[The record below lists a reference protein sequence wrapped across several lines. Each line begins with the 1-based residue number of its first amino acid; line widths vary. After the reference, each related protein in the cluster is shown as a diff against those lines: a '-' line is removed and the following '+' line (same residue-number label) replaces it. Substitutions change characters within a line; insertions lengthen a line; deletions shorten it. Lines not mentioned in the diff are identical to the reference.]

1 MEIDV
6 DTLLRGLARGGWLP
20 LTPPGPSQPM
30 VPQSLLP
37 EGDGVLVASGGS
49 SGGRQICLQPWS
61 HLDQSAAVT
70 GCWLQGIGLDP
81 SETLLLNPL
90 PLHHVS
96 GLMPWWR
103 SRCWGARH
111 QQLSPSLMKSPA
123 DLLQVCEALPD
134 WGRAPGVVS
143 LVPTQLMRL
152 MEAPAGLAW
161 LQACAVIWVGGAALP
176 QSLAD
181 QARSH
186 GLRLAPSYG
195 ATETAAMVAVQT
207 PEQFLAGESGC
218 GRALNDVELCLD
230 GDQAL
235 LVRTSRLAVGRWS
248 TGEPTRLQS
257 LTDDRGWWRSGDA
270 ASLTPEL
277 TVLGRLDGALHS
289 GGETV
294 FPEQLEA
301 RLHQSLVSQ
310 QRPSVPVLM
319 LAEPDPEWGER
330 LVALVGTTNPSIV
343 VSLQKLT
350 ASWLSAEQPKR
361 WLMCP
366 ELAKNTLGK
375 WQRERWYGWLRE
387 QGSSSQEWL
396 LSRKVES

>member
-1 MEIDV
+1 MAIDV
-6 DTLLRGLARGGWLP
+6 DTLLRGLDRGGWLP
-20 LTPPGPSQPM
+20 LYPPGPSQPM
-30 VPQSLLP
+30 VPESLLP

-49 SGGRQICLQPWS
+49 SGGRQVCLQPWS
-61 HLDQSAAVT
+61 HLDQSAAAT

-111 QQLSPSLMKSPA
+111 SQLSPSLMKSPA

-143 LVPTQLMRL
+143 LVPTQLHRL
-152 MEAPAGLAW
+152 MAAPAGLAW
-161 LQACAVIWVGGAALP
+161 LQACGVIWVGGAALP
-176 QSLAD
+176 ESLAD

-186 GLRLAPSYG
+186 GLRLAPCYG

-218 GRALNDVELCLD
+218 GSALNDVELRLD
-230 GDQAL
+230 DDQAL
-235 LVRTSRLAVGRWS
+235 LVRTPRLAVGRWS
-248 TGEPTRLQS
+248 SDDPSGLQS
-257 LTDDRGWWRSGDA
+257 LTDGEGWWRTGDA
-270 ASLTPEL
+270 ASLTPDL

-301 RLHQSLVSQ
+301 RLQQSLASQ
-310 QRPSVPVLM
+310 QLPSVPVLM

-330 LVALVGTTNPSIV
+330 LVALVGSSDPALIA
-343 VSLQKLT
+343 SLQQLT
-350 ASWLSAEQPKR
+350 TSWLSAEQPKC
-361 WLMCP
+361 WLRCP
-366 ELAKNTLGK
+366 ELSRNPIGK
-375 WQRERWYGWLRE
+375 WDRESWRQWLV
-387 QGSSSQEWL
+387 
-396 LSRKVES
+396 RKGQSHD

>member
-1 MEIDV
+1 MAIDV
-6 DTLLRGLARGGWLP
+6 DTLLRGLDRGGWLP
-20 LTPPGPSQPM
+20 LSPPGPSQPM
-30 VPQSLLP
+30 VPESLLP

-49 SGGRQICLQPWS
+49 SGGRQICLQPWN
-61 HLDQSAAVT
+61 HLDQSAAAT
-70 GCWLQGIGLDP
+70 ASWLEGIGLDP

-111 QQLSPSLMKSPA
+111 LQLSPSLMKSPA

-134 WGRAPGVVS
+134 WDRAPGVVS
-143 LVPTQLMRL
+143 LVPTQLHRL
-152 MEAPAGLAW
+152 MAVPAGLAW
-161 LQACAVIWVGGAALP
+161 LQACAVIWVGGAVLP
-176 QSLAD
+176 ESLAD

-186 GLRLAPSYG
+186 GLRLAPCYG

-218 GRALNDVELCLD
+218 GRALNDVELRLD

-235 LVRTSRLAVGRWS
+235 LVRTLRLSVGRWS
-248 TGEPTRLQS
+248 SDDPLRLQS
-257 LTDDRGWWRSGDA
+257 LTDGEGWWRSGDA

-301 RLHQSLVSQ
+301 RLMRWADDQCLDLKA
-310 QRPSVPVLM
+310 VLLLEEM
-319 LAEPDPEWGER
+319 DPEWGQR
-330 LVALVGTTNPSIV
+330 LVALVRPAQATDHRRLLAALCEGCRD
-343 VSLQKLT
+343 
-350 ASWLSAEQPKR
+350 WLPPERPRR
-361 WLMCP
+361 WLICP
-366 ELAKNTLGK
+366 ALAKSNVGK
-375 WQRERWYGWLRE
+375 WQREVWRTWLRDHVAD
-387 QGSSSQEWL
+387 GITL
-396 LSRKVES
+396 

>member
-1 MEIDV
+1 MAIDV
-6 DTLLRGLARGGWLP
+6 DALLTGLDRGGWLP
-20 LTPPGPSQPM
+20 LSPPGPSQPM
-30 VPQSLLP
+30 VPESLLP

-61 HLDQSAAVT
+61 HLDQSADAT

-111 QQLSPSLMKSPA
+111 SQLSPSLMKSPA

-143 LVPTQLMRL
+143 LVPTQLHRL
-152 MEAPAGLAW
+152 MAAPAGLAW

-176 QSLAD
+176 ESLAD

-186 GLRLAPSYG
+186 GLRLAPCYG

-207 PEQFLAGESGC
+207 PEQFLAGELGC
-218 GRALNDVELCLD
+218 GRALNDVEFRLD
-230 GDQAL
+230 DDQAL

-248 TGEPTRLQS
+248 SDDPSRLQS
-257 LTDDRGWWRSGDA
+257 LTDGEGWWRSGDA
-270 ASLTPEL
+270 ASLNPEL

-301 RLHQSLVSQ
+301 RLQLSLATNNL
-310 QRPSVPVLM
+310 PSVPVLM

-330 LVALVGTTNPSIV
+330 LVALVGSSDPALIA
-343 VSLQKLT
+343 SLQQLT
-350 ASWLSAEQPKR
+350 TSWLEAERPKR
-361 WLMCP
+361 WLICP
-366 ELAKNTLGK
+366 ELSRNAIGK
-375 WQRERWYGWLRE
+375 WVRVQWCAWLRD
-387 QGSSSQEWL
+387 QDFPKNRFL
-396 LSRKVES
+396 TR

>member
-1 MEIDV
+1 MAIDV
-6 DTLLRGLARGGWLP
+6 DTLLRGLDRGGWLP
-20 LTPPGPSQPM
+20 LSPPGPSQPM
-30 VPQSLLP
+30 VPESLLP

-49 SGGRQICLQPWS
+49 SGGRQICLQPWN
-61 HLDQSAAVT
+61 HLDQSAAAAAS
-70 GCWLQGIGLDP
+70 WLEGIGLDP

-96 GLMPWWR
+96 GLMPLWR

-111 QQLSPSLMKSPA
+111 LQLSPSLMKSPA

-143 LVPTQLMRL
+143 LVPTQLHRL
-152 MEAPAGLAW
+152 MAAPAGLAW

-176 QSLAD
+176 ESLAD

-218 GRALNDVELCLD
+218 GRALNDVELRLD

-235 LVRTSRLAVGRWS
+235 LVRTPRLSIGRWS
-248 TGEPTRLQS
+248 SDDPLRLQS
-257 LTDDRGWWRSGDA
+257 LTDGEGWWRSGDA

-301 RLHQSLVSQ
+301 RLQQSLASQ
-310 QRPSVPVLM
+310 QLPFVPVLM
-319 LAEPDPEWGER
+319 LAKPDPEWGEC
-330 LVALVGTTNPSIV
+330 LVALVGSSDPALIA
-343 VSLQKLT
+343 SLQQLT
-350 ASWLSAEQPKR
+350 ISWFSAERPKR
-361 WLMCP
+361 WLRCP
-366 ELAKNTLGK
+366 ELSRNAIGK
-375 WQRERWYGWLRE
+375 WERERWRQWLWRE
-387 QGSSSQEWL
+387 GEA
-396 LSRKVES
+396 RD

>member
-1 MEIDV
+1 MAIDV
-6 DTLLRGLARGGWLP
+6 DTLLRGLDRGGWLP

-49 SGGRQICLQPWS
+49 SGGRQVCLQPWS

-123 DLLQVCEALPD
+123 DLLKVCEALPD

-161 LQACAVIWVGGAALP
+161 LQACALIWVGGAALP

-218 GRALNDVELCLD
+218 GRALNDVEFRLD
-230 GDQAL
+230 DDQAL

-248 TGEPTRLQS
+248 SDDPSRLQC
-257 LTDDRGWWRSGDA
+257 LTDGEGWWRSGDA
-270 ASLTPEL
+270 ASLNPEL

-301 RLHQSLVSQ
+301 RLQLSLATKNL
-310 QRPSVPVLM
+310 PSVPVLM

-330 LVALVGTTNPSIV
+330 LVALVGSNDQTTIAVLKDLIV
-343 VSLQKLT
+343 
-350 ASWLSAEQPKR
+350 SWPDQDRPKA
-361 WLMCP
+361 WLKCP
-366 ELAKNTLGK
+366 ELERSPEGK
-375 WQRERWYGWLRE
+375 WQRKRWSDWI
-387 QGSSSQEWL
+387 QDHQEF
-396 LSRKVES
+396 SE

>member
-1 MEIDV
+1 MAIDV
-6 DTLLRGLARGGWLP
+6 DTLVRGLDRGGWLP
-20 LTPPGPSQPM
+20 LSPPGPPQPM
-30 VPQSLLP
+30 VPESLLP

-49 SGGRQICLQPWS
+49 TGGRQVCLQPWS
-61 HLDQSAAVT
+61 HLDQSAAAS

-111 QQLSPSLMKSPA
+111 LQLSPSLMKSPA

-143 LVPTQLMRL
+143 LVPTQLHRL
-152 MEAPAGLAW
+152 MAAPAGLAW

-176 QSLAD
+176 ESLAD

-218 GRALNDVELCLD
+218 GRALNDVELRLD
-230 GDQAL
+230 DDQAL

-248 TGEPTRLQS
+248 SAHPSRLQV
-257 LTDDRGWWRSGDA
+257 LTDGEGWWRTGDA

-277 TVLGRLDGALHS
+277 TLLGRLDGALHS

-301 RLHQSLVSQ
+301 RLQESLASQ
-310 QRPSVPVLM
+310 QLQSVPVLI
-319 LAEPDPEWGER
+319 LAEPDQEWGER
-330 LVALVGTTNPSIV
+330 LVALVGSSDPEVIA
-343 VSLQKLT
+343 SLQQLT
-350 ASWLSAEQPKR
+350 IGWLSAERPRR
-361 WLMCP
+361 WLRCP
-366 ELAKNTLGK
+366 ELSRNAIGK
-375 WQRERWYGWLRE
+375 WERQRWLQWLWRE
-387 QGSSSQEWL
+387 TQA
-396 LSRKVES
+396 KD

>member
-1 MEIDV
+1 MAIDV
-6 DTLLRGLARGGWLP
+6 DTLLRGLDRGGWLP
-20 LTPPGPSQPM
+20 LSPPGPSQPM
-30 VPQSLLP
+30 VPESLLP

-49 SGGRQICLQPWS
+49 SGGRQICLQPWN
-61 HLDQSAAVT
+61 HLDQSAAAT
-70 GCWLQGIGLDP
+70 ASWLEGIGLDP

-111 QQLSPSLMKSPA
+111 LQLSPSLMKSPA

-143 LVPTQLMRL
+143 LVPTQLHRL
-152 MEAPAGLAW
+152 MAAPAGLTW

-176 QSLAD
+176 ESLAD

-186 GLRLAPSYG
+186 GLRLAPCYG

-207 PEQFLAGESGC
+207 PEQFLAGEPGC
-218 GRALNDVELCLD
+218 GRALNDVELRLD
-230 GDQAL
+230 DDQAL
-235 LVRTSRLAVGRWS
+235 LVRTPRLAVGRWS
-248 TGEPTRLQS
+248 SDDPSRLQS
-257 LTDDRGWWRSGDA
+257 LTDGEGWWRSGDA

-301 RLHQSLVSQ
+301 RLMRWADDHCLDLKA
-310 QRPSVPVLM
+310 VL
-319 LAEPDPEWGER
+319 LLEEKDPEWGQR
-330 LVALVGTTNPSIV
+330 LVALVRPAQATDHRRLLEALCDGCRD
-343 VSLQKLT
+343 
-350 ASWLSAEQPKR
+350 WLPPERPRR
-361 WLMCP
+361 WLICP
-366 ELAKNTLGK
+366 ALAKSNVGK
-375 WQRERWYGWLRE
+375 WQREVWRRWLRDHVAD
-387 QGSSSQEWL
+387 GITL
-396 LSRKVES
+396 

>member
-1 MEIDV
+1 MAIDV
-6 DTLLRGLARGGWLP
+6 DTLVRGLDRGGWLP
-20 LTPPGPSQPM
+20 LVLPGPSQPM
-30 VPQSLLP
+30 VPESLLP

-49 SGGRQICLQPWS
+49 SGGRQVCLQPWN
-61 HLDQSAAVT
+61 HLDQSAAAT
-70 GCWLQGIGLDP
+70 ACWLKGIGLDP

-111 QQLSPSLMKSPA
+111 LQLSPSLMKSPA

-134 WGRAPGVVS
+134 WRRAPGVVS
-143 LVPTQLMRL
+143 LVPTQLHRL
-152 MEAPAGLAW
+152 MAAPAGLAW
-161 LQACAVIWVGGAALP
+161 LRACAVIWVGGAALP
-176 QSLAD
+176 ESLAD

-218 GRALNDVELCLD
+218 GRALNDVELRLD
-230 GDQAL
+230 DDQAL
-235 LVRTSRLAVGRWS
+235 LVRTPRLAVGRWS
-248 TGEPTRLQS
+248 SADPSRLQA
-257 LTDDRGWWRSGDA
+257 LTNGEGWWRTGDA

-277 TVLGRLDGALHS
+277 TLLGRLDGALHS

-301 RLHQSLVSQ
+301 RLQESLASQ
-310 QRPSVPVLM
+310 QLQSVPVLI
-319 LAEPDPEWGER
+319 LAEPDQEWGER
-330 LVALVGTTNPSIV
+330 LVALVGSSDPEVIA
-343 VSLQKLT
+343 SLQQLT
-350 ASWLSAEQPKR
+350 IGWLSAERPRR
-361 WLMCP
+361 WLRCP
-366 ELAKNTLGK
+366 ELSRNAIGK
-375 WQRERWYGWLRE
+375 WERQRWRQWLWRE
-387 QGSSSQEWL
+387 TQA
-396 LSRKVES
+396 KD

>member
-1 MEIDV
+1 MAIDV
-6 DTLLRGLARGGWLP
+6 DTLLRGLDRGGWLP
-20 LTPPGPSQPM
+20 LAPPGPFQPL

-37 EGDGVLVASGGS
+37 EGDGVLISSGGS
-49 SGGRQICLQPWS
+49 SGGRQVCLQPWS
-61 HLDQSAAVT
+61 HLDQSATAT
-70 GCWLQGIGLDP
+70 ACWLRGIGLDP

-111 QQLSPSLMKSPA
+111 LPLSPSLMKSPA

-134 WGRAPGVVS
+134 WGQTPAVVS

-152 MEAPAGLAW
+152 MAAPAGLAW

-176 QSLAD
+176 QSLAK

-218 GRALNDVELCLD
+218 GRALNDVELGLD

-248 TGEPTRLQS
+248 SGEPTRLQS

-270 ASLTPEL
+270 ASLNPEL

-301 RLHQSLVSQ
+301 RLQQSWARQ

-330 LVALVGTTNPSIV
+330 LVALVGSSDSALIA
-343 VSLQKLT
+343 SLQQLT
-350 ASWLSAEQPKR
+350 LSWPSAERPKR
-361 WLMCP
+361 WVRCP
-366 ELAKNTLGK
+366 ELARNAIGK
-375 WQRERWYGWLRE
+375 WERRRWLN
-387 QGSSSQEWL
+387 WL
-396 LSRKVES
+396 VAEGLGRD